1 MKSRPLG
8 ATSPQGGCFIVRKI
22 LPAAS
27 VWRVAWRGLEWAPT
41 GQAFGG
47 RPGRTLIGSEKAPQA
62 QEGTDRWEPQERR
75 RRARSAAQSQ
85 SSFEMQKGKWGGMAS
100 GCWGAGRAQILS
112 GLAAVIGAVQS
123 RCFKAFGITPR
134 RGPHRAHTQSG
145 HALFRRH
152 RAPLVRASET
162 SVPPS
167 PKAHC

>member
-1 MKSRPLG
+1 MKSCPLG

-27 VWRVAWRGLEWAPT
+27 VWRVAWQGLEWAPT

-100 GCWGAGRAQILS
+100 RVLGRRQGSDLIWTRGCHRSCSEQVLQSLRHYAAS
-112 GLAAVIGAVQS
+112 GPASGTHTKWACIIQAASRTARQS
-123 RCFKAFGITPR
+123 
-134 RGPHRAHTQSG
+134 
-145 HALFRRH
+145 L
-152 RAPLVRASET
+152 
-162 SVPPS
+162 
-167 PKAHC
+167 

>member
-1 MKSRPLG
+1 MKSCPLG

-62 QEGTDRWEPQERR
+62 QEGTDGSHTKGGDGLAPRLSL
-75 RRARSAAQSQ
+75 RAHLKCRKGNGAA
-85 SSFEMQKGKWGGMAS
+85 WRA
-100 GCWGAGRAQILS
+100 GCWGGGRAQILS

>member
-62 QEGTDRWEPQERR
+62 QEGTDGSHTKGGDGLAPWLSLRAHLKCRKGNGAAWRVGVLGRR
-75 RRARSAAQSQ
+75 QGSDLIWTRGCHRSCSEQVLQSLRHYA
-85 SSFEMQKGKWGGMAS
+85 AS
-100 GCWGAGRAQILS
+100 GPAS
-112 GLAAVIGAVQS
+112 GTHTKWACIIQAASRTARQS
-123 RCFKAFGITPR
+123 
-134 RGPHRAHTQSG
+134 
-145 HALFRRH
+145 L
-152 RAPLVRASET
+152 
-162 SVPPS
+162 
-167 PKAHC
+167 